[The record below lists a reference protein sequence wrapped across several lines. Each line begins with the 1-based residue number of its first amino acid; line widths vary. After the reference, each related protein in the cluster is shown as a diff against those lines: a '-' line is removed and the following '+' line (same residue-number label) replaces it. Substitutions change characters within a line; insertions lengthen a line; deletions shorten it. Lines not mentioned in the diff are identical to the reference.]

1 MVSINRLMTQRVIA
15 LPVGTSVVEA
25 ARIMN
30 DHKIGSVFVRQNEQI
45 VGIVTEPDIVRKVV
59 SESRQPSIVSLETIM
74 TTPVVSIDECRSITD
89 AADLMHKHGTRHLAV
104 VRRSEI
110 IGVLSVRDL
119 LQPVMVDQG

>member
-1 MVSINRLMTQRVIA
+1 MVSINQLMKQQVVT
-15 LPVGTSVVEA
+15 LPADTSVVEA

-30 DHKIGSVFVRQNEQI
+30 NHKIGSVFVRRNERI

-74 TTPVVSIDECRSITD
+74 SSPVVSINECRPVTD

-104 VRRSEI
+104 MRGSEI

-119 LQPVMVDQG
+119 LQPVSVDQG